1 MNRKRNKADLIALL
15 GEPLPL
21 PYKAELIKSESVLE
35 VQPSR
40 RHVLLINA
48 NDVEKNS
55 AEYEFFE
62 LPPESIP
69 LPIWRR
75 PRQTPVSSQTE
86 IIDLIENKISQI
98 RVSSSGADISKLQK
112 IETELTEIS
121 QVAEENTELDI
132 LQLLSSHEAPP
143 PKRHIRIQLS
153 WKMLGIIICCFVFFC
168 TVSWALSDIL
178 YQYCYYLC

>member
-21 PYKAELIKSESVLE
+21 PYKAGLIKSEPDLE
-35 VQPSR
+35 VQHNR

-48 NDVEKNS
+48 NDVERNTTEDES
-55 AEYEFFE
+55 FE
-62 LPPESIP
+62 APPERIP

-75 PRQTPVSSQTE
+75 RRQTPVSSQTE

-98 RVSSSGADISKLQK
+98 RVSSAGADINKLQK
-112 IETELTEIS
+112 IDTELGEIS
-121 QVAEENTELDI
+121 QVVEENTELDI
-132 LQLLSSHEAPP
+132 LQLLSSHETLP
-143 PKRHIRIQLS
+143 RERQIRLPWRIF
-153 WKMLGIIICCFVFFC
+153 GITICFFVLFC